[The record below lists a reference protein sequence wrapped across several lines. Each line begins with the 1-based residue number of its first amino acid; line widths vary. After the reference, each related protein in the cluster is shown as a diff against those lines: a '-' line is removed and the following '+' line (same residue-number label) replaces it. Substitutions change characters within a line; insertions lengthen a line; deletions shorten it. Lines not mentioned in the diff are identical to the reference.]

1 MKTIGLLGGM
11 SWESSIE
18 YEQLINKEVRRR
30 LGGSH
35 SDLLIRSYDF
45 AEIEAFQE
53 AGDWAAAGSRLEATP
68 GGLQGAG
75 VELASIRRARST
87 LPSVSRR
94 RARRLQEVG
103 SGRRQDLLW
112 EREPA
117 QMLEVFAQFRLGNGP
132 EISDIRLFE
141 DVTCIA
147 KVIL

>member
-87 LPSVSRR
+87 LPSSRSAGAEQGAYR
-94 RARRLQEVG
+94 RSAVGVGKTSSGSANQRRCSKSSLSFG
-103 SGRRQDLLW
+103 L
-112 EREPA
+112 A
-117 QMLEVFAQFRLGNGP
+117 TGP
-132 EISDIRLFE
+132 RSRIS
-141 DVTCIA
+141 A
-147 KVIL
+147 SSKM